1 MAQFLLQNHFQIVKV
16 IRSGLRLP
24 WVELK
29 WYFITYRRF
38 KWGQPEMFW
47 PKILIVKNSEFKN
60 NPRKSLKKWIFSS
73 TFPVQKK
80 KKYRTIHRI
89 QRILEPLGTLKL
101 YGITCIP
108 RLFWKPP
115 APLHNKSK
123 FEIFQPS
130 FWYWGRGRGVIASDG
145 ASINSGIKGGIA
157 AKFREEDWLSWLY
170 FLWCLSHWLEFV
182 IYDSF
187 HEHLQSIKQ
196 CSHDLF
202 YFYKKI

>member
-1 MAQFLLQNHFQIVKV
+1 
-16 IRSGLRLP
+16 
-24 WVELK
+24 
-29 WYFITYRRF
+29 
-38 KWGQPEMFW
+38 MFW

-80 KKYRTIHRI
+80 KKKKYRTIHRI
-89 QRILEPLGTLKL
+89 QRILEPLCTLNLPLPFTINPNLKFL
-101 YGITCIP
+101 NP
-108 RLFWKPP
+108 LFG
-115 APLHNKSK
+115 L
-123 FEIFQPS
+123 EV
-130 FWYWGRGRGVIASDG
+130 GGGGVIASDG
-145 ASINSGIKGGIA
+145 TSINSGLKGGIA